1 MGFPGGSM
9 VKNPPANAGDT
20 WDVGLIPG
28 SEDPLENE
36 NDNPL
41 KYSCLGIPG
50 REEAGGLQSMG
61 SQRVGHNACKFN
73 SLSLLL
79 NGKGKL
85 NIWWLEGENVDKK
98 TLMTKYKL
106 LACFSKNK

>member
-9 VKNPPANAGDT
+9 AKNPPTNAGDT

-28 SEDPLENE
+28 SDPLEKE
-36 NDNPL
+36 MITHSSILAWEYHGERRPVG
-41 KYSCLGIPG
+41 YSPW
-50 REEAGGLQSMG
+50 G

-98 TLMTKYKL
+98 TFMTKYKL
-106 LACFSKNK
+106 FECFSK